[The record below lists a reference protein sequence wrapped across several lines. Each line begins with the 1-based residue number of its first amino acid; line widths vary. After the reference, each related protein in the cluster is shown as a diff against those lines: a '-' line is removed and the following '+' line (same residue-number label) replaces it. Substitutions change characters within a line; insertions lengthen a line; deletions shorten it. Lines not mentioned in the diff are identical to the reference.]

1 MATLSLRLPESLHRK
16 LTELAKSEGI
26 SLNQFLASAAAEKLA
41 AITTESFLADR
52 AARAS
57 RSSFESALAAV
68 PDSPPDEGDN
78 LPSGYRKPKTKK
90 PSNASS
96 NLSGSKKRR

>member
-16 LTELAKSEGI
+16 LAELAKSEGI

-41 AITTESFLADR
+41 ALTTESFLADR

-57 RSSFESALAAV
+57 RSRFESALASV
-68 PDSPPDEGDN
+68 PDSPPDEGDE
-78 LPSGYRKPKTKK
+78 LPSGYRKPSAKK
-90 PSNASS
+90 LPSIASS
-96 NLSGSKKRR
+96 PSGSKRRR

>member
-16 LTELAKSEGI
+16 LAELAKSEGI

-41 AITTESFLADR
+41 ALTTESFLADR

-57 RSSFESALAAV
+57 RARFESALAAV
-68 PDSPPDEGDN
+68 PDVPPDEGDA
-78 LPSGYRKPKTKK
+78 LPPGYRKPSAKK
-90 PSNASS
+90 LPNNAP
-96 NLSGSKKRR
+96 NLSSPKKRR

>member
-41 AITTESFLADR
+41 ALTTESFLADR
-52 AARAS
+52 GARAS
-57 RSSFESALAAV
+57 RSRFEAALASV
-68 PDSPPDEGDN
+68 PDAPPDEGDK
-78 LPSGYRKPKTKK
+78 LPPGYRKPSAKK
-90 PSNASS
+90 LPNVPSNPSR
-96 NLSGSKKRR
+96 SKKRR